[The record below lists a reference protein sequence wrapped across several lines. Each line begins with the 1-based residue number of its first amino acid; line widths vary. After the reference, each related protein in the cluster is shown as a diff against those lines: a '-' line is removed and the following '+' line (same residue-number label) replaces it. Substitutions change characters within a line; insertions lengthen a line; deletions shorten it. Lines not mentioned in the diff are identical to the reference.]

1 MGFEEVESRDE
12 FPLDPAVRAEK
23 QGVDRH
29 SDRLGNLRPSVAP
42 REEKRAGRIAPTG
55 QKAQPLLR
63 GHGATLGPRA
73 SVRKLSILRAGL
85 HLSPA
90 ASLHPGFPCGQD
102 PRFLGHREGLGFPDH
117 RLMTMDGCHLIAPPA
132 TLALVP
138 DGSLPS
144 NPVTPSGQ
152 TSSGLSPVPVRG
164 GGPRPLTADP
174 TPHTGSSWL
183 L

>member
-1 MGFEEVESRDE
+1 MTS
-12 FPLDPAVRAEK
+12 DPQWPPER
-23 QGVDRH
+23 
-29 SDRLGNLRPSVAP
+29 
-42 REEKRAGRIAPTG
+42 KRAVGITPTG
-55 QKAQPLLR
+55 QKAQPLLW
-63 GHGATLGPRA
+63 GHGATPAPRA
-73 SVRKLSILRAGL
+73 SVRKLSILRSGL

-90 ASLHPGFPCGQD
+90 ASPHPGFPCGQD
-102 PRFLGHREGLGFPDH
+102 PRSLGHCEGLGFPDH
-117 RLMTMDGCHLIAPPA
+117 RVMAKDCCHLIAPPATLA

-144 NPVTPSGQ
+144 HPVTPSGQ

-174 TPHTGSSWL
+174 TPRTGSSWL